1 MVTESDHFCFLAL
14 FSGIFSLNRV
24 SRYAES
30 YFKPC
35 FWDFDWRND
44 EKSVIKVDY
53 FNYFKGSPPFW
64 FFVKNSIFLPIIW
77 FFMFSCS
84 FLVRT
89 SWSLSH
95 VITEKSGPELAL
107 ESTLRRNF
115 ENFWLFYVIFSGP
128 IIYQIDRLLMAILN
142 KRIKRNFDH
151 DIGVPESSLYPQL
164 STSGKNVPK
173 NFLWIPVGL
182 KILQNKDLG

>member
-1 MVTESDHFCFLAL
+1 MRKLRVPHL
-14 FSGIFSLNRV
+14 FKKRIEGIPLRD
-24 SRYAES
+24 
-30 YFKPC
+30 P
-35 FWDFDWRND
+35 
-44 EKSVIKVDY
+44 
-53 FNYFKGSPPFW
+53 PPFW
-64 FFVKNSIFLPIIW
+64 FLFEILFFLPWIL
-77 FFMFSCS
+77 FSLFKWS

-142 KRIKRNFDH
+142 KCIKRISDH
-151 DIGVPESSLYPQL
+151 HIRAPESSLYPHL

-182 KILQNKDLG
+182 KILQNKDLK